1 MINKINKTLILVDFL
16 HIYST
21 NMCIRHIC
29 QHQLM
34 LIKYRNIRNYDK
46 QLINSISYILIFNI
60 SIYIPPLLIE
70 YKVKLI
76 FSIKMKFLNNLS

>member
-21 NMCIRHIC
+21 NMFILHIC

-46 QLINSISYILIFNI
+46 QLINSMSYILIFNI
-60 SIYIPPLLIE
+60 SMYIPPLLIK
-70 YKVKLI
+70 YKVTLI
-76 FSIKMKFLNNLS
+76 FSIKMKFFK